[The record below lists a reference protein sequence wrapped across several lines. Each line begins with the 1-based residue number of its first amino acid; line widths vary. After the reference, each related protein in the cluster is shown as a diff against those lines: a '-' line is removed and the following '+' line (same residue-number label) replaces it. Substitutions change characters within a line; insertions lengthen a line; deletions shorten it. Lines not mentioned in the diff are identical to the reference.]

1 VESDLTPVTEKR
13 WKELAGELGFERI
26 NPERESVV
34 AAVAA
39 ARGGRELWLSMVSVV
54 IALGL
59 IELVLVR
66 RWSGEGM

>member
-1 VESDLTPVTEKR
+1 LPYTTLVRYLPVWPYPIALVTIGR
-13 WKELAGELGFERI
+13 YF
-26 NPERESVV
+26 P
-34 AAVAA
+34 A